1 MDRQQLLQALQQHVG
16 FGQVTTYGNCS
27 QLAFGHTGGCLAVV
41 SMLNAIALNGGQQ
54 WSNRVVRGDGD
65 IAPQADQAYGQRAQ
79 LQAEGVPFNAQG
91 RVNFAQCPAVTFR
104 GGAYAYPHLWRG
116 VREA

>member
-41 SMLNAIALNGGQQ
+41 SMLNAIAQMMVVSNGPIG
-54 WSNRVVRGDGD
+54 SS
-65 IAPQADQAYGQRAQ
+65 
-79 LQAEGVPFNAQG
+79 
-91 RVNFAQCPAVTFR
+91 AVTVISHPKPIRLTVIDAIAGR
-104 GGAYAYPHLWRG
+104 GSAVQR
-116 VREA
+116 